1 MKKRRAGRP
10 KGAVAVGDGATGHL
24 NIRIDAGALGMLETL
39 CARAGRSKSE
49 MVRLLILIAYREA
62 SEKR

>member
-10 KGAVAVGDGATGHL
+10 DGAVTVGDGATGHL
-24 NIRIDAGALGMLETL
+24 NIRMDSGALEMLNAL

-49 MVRLLILIAYREA
+49 MVRLLILVAYRE
-62 SEKR
+62 SNEKA